1 MQIGNMQE
9 FRQQQLDKVRKRKE
23 EEKKIK
29 KGIYQMHAMI
39 DSQCMETFDKEHKKV
54 EEKAQDVKNGEGSL
68 EGKTKENKKKDIQ
81 TEIEKMLA
89 TAAINIIHENN
100 HSGGE
105 FFARTVALTP
115 KLIVRES
122 SRIKL

>member
-39 DSQCMETFDKEHKKV
+39 DSQCMEKV

-89 TAAINIIHENN
+89 AGRKAINL
-100 HSGGE
+100 SQ
-105 FFARTVALTP
+105 VQ
-115 KLIVRES
+115 V
-122 SRIKL
+122 

>member
-29 KGIYQMHAMI
+29 KGIYQMHAMV

-54 EEKAQDVKNGEGSL
+54 EENAGNAKNETGS

-89 TAAINIIHENN
+89 AGRKAINL
-100 HSGGE
+100 SQMQ
-105 FFARTVALTP
+105 V
-115 KLIVRES
+115 
-122 SRIKL
+122 